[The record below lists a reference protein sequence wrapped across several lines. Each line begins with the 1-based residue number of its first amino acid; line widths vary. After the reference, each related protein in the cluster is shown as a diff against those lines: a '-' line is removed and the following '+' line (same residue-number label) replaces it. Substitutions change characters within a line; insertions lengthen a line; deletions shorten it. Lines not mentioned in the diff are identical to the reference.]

1 MTPRE
6 LRRELRQR
14 REELRR
20 SLTLMRQ
27 QARERVRQLPE
38 VRRDRNRRRVRR
50 AVILALLL
58 LACLMRCECEQA
70 PPPVNAVV
78 RETPEVKPKIPA
90 PAPPPKREPLR
101 VQVKP
106 QPRGSYLGDAQAP
119 PTWLD
124 DFRLQ
129 VAARGPR
136 LAQCFTGTDR
146 PGVLRWTAA
155 VNPES
160 GAVADHELEPLGPG
174 AELKREQRD
183 CVVRVLSSPTYRLSA
198 PRAQVLPNRISLVIE
213 F

>member
-6 LRRELRQR
+6 LRREMRQR

-20 SLTLMRQ
+20 SLALMRQ
-27 QARERVRQLPE
+27 QARERVRQLPA
-38 VRRDRNRRRVRR
+38 VRRERNRRRVRR
-50 AVILALLL
+50 AVGLALLLL
-58 LACLMRCECEQA
+58 LACLTRCECQQA
-70 PPPVNAVV
+70 PPPAKAVV
-78 RETPEVKPKIPA
+78 QEKPEVKPKTPA
-90 PAPPPKREPLR
+90 PAPPRREPLR
-101 VQVKP
+101 AQVKP
-106 QPRGSYLGDAQAP
+106 LPRGSYQGETQAP
-119 PTWLD
+119 PTWLE

-129 VAARGPR
+129 VAARSPR

-146 PGVLRWTAA
+146 PGVLRWTAS

-183 CVVRVLSSPTYRLSA
+183 CVVRALSSPTYRLSSQQ
-198 PRAQVLPNRISLVIE
+198 AQVLPNRISLVIE

>member
-6 LRRELRQR
+6 PRREMRQR

-20 SLTLMRQ
+20 SLTLMRR
-27 QARERVRQLPE
+27 QARERVGQLPE
-38 VRRDRNRRRVRR
+38 VRRERNRRRVRR

-58 LACLMRCECEQA
+58 LACLIRCECQQA
-70 PPPVNAVV
+70 PAPESAVV
-78 RETPEVKPKIPA
+78 RETPEVKPRIPA
-90 PAPPPKREPLR
+90 PVPPPRPEPLR
-101 VQVKP
+101 AQVKP
-106 QPRGSYLGDAQAP
+106 QPRGRYLGEEQAA

-129 VAARGPR
+129 VSARGPR

-146 PGVLRWTAA
+146 PGVLRWTSS

>member
-20 SLTLMRQ
+20 SLTRMRQ
-27 QARERVRQLPE
+27 QARERVRQHPE
-38 VRRDRNRRRVRR
+38 VRRERKRRHVRR
-50 AVILALLL
+50 AVLVALLL
-58 LACLMRCECEQA
+58 LACLMRCECQQG
-70 PPPVNAVV
+70 PPPVQAVV
-78 RETPEVKPKIPA
+78 RETPEVKPKTPL
-90 PAPPPKREPLR
+90 PAPPPRREPLR

-106 QPRGSYLGDAQAP
+106 QSRGSYLGEAQAP

-124 DFRLQ
+124 AFRLQ
-129 VAARGPR
+129 VSARGPR

-146 PGVLRWTAA
+146 PGVLRWTAS

>member
-20 SLTLMRQ
+20 SLTLMRR
-27 QARERVRQLPE
+27 QARERVGQLPE

-50 AVILALLL
+50 ALILALVL
-58 LACLMRCECEQA
+58 LACLMRCECQQA
-70 PPPVNAVV
+70 PPPESVVV
-78 RETPEVKPKIPA
+78 RETPEVKPRSPA
-90 PAPPPKREPLR
+90 PAPPPRREPLLA
-101 VQVKP
+101 QVKP
-106 QPRGSYLGDAQAP
+106 QPRGRYLGEAQAP

-129 VAARGPR
+129 VSARGPR

-146 PGVLRWTAA
+146 PGVLRWTAS

-183 CVVRVLSSPTYRLSA
+183 CVVRVLSSPTYRLNA
-198 PRAQVLPNRISLVIE
+198 PQAQVLPNRISLVIE